1 MIFTVRCVIGT
12 KVLKSFFWDDNR
24 RRIAGIAGCGFY
36 DEASNPL
43 TGSKGKPP
51 DFGKNGC
58 CFSSLKKRIESK
70 IREEGC
76 YGLSPDFYSLP
87 FFHL

>member
-1 MIFTVRCVIGT
+1 MISTNQMRNWYESTDII
-12 KVLKSFFWDDNR
+12 LWDDNR
-24 RRIAGIAGCGFY
+24 RRIAGVAGCGFY
-36 DEASNPL
+36 EEASNPL

-70 IREEGC
+70 
-76 YGLSPDFYSLP
+76 
-87 FFHL
+87 